1 VISEIGP
8 TPERSPSTPS
18 AERRADRSDEA
29 ARRVVRQRGT
39 LVHQQFPGL
48 SPQLID
54 VGIHA
59 HRARGR
65 VRPANGHDELLSR
78 PCRRHSL
85 ARPLS
90 ALPGRKR
97 DHPDDDK
104 TDVGVD
110 AVLSADGGDAPMRQR
125 QNTAPVEASS
135 ALAPHAVRENTTR
148 VKSRYVEEAHRPFWL
163 AFTPAVVA
171 GFDYPRSGAA

>member
-1 VISEIGP
+1 MVGGDLDYGIW
-8 TPERSPSTPS
+8 RLS
-18 AERRADRSDEA
+18 AI
-29 ARRVVRQRGT
+29 RV
-39 LVHQQFPGL
+39 QQLPGL

-54 VGIHA
+54 VGILA

-78 PCRRHSL
+78 PCLRHSP

-110 AVLSADGGDAPMRQR
+110 AVLSADVGDAPMRQR
-125 QNTAPVEASS
+125 QYTAPVEAPS
-135 ALAPHAVRENTTR
+135 ASAPHAVRENTTHD
-148 VKSRYVEEAHRPFWL
+148 KSPTGDQCRARSRP
-163 AFTPAVVA
+163 
-171 GFDYPRSGAA
+171 PRGVTEDPFK